1 MRWVR
6 GFAGGVGGGTQEGSS
21 EAGHRKQD
29 LTEGKAHAHLHVC
42 VSGPALATYLQVK
55 VLQSV

>member
-1 MRWVR
+1 MPAW
-6 GFAGGVGGGTQEGSS
+6 GGCTQEGSS
-21 EAGHRKQD
+21 EVGHGKQD

-55 VLQSV
+55 ALQSV